1 MGTPEFSV
9 PTLLKLIEEYDV
21 CAVFTQP
28 DRPRG
33 RGKKLVF
40 SQVKEVAVQH
50 NIRIFQPEKLKNDR
64 ETIEKLKELEP
75 DFIIVVAFG
84 QILPL
89 EVLNIPKF
97 CCINLHASLLPQ
109 NRGAAP
115 INWAIING
123 DKVTG
128 NTTML
133 MGESLDTGDMLLK
146 EQIGITEEMTYGQL
160 HDILSVS
167 GAELVM
173 DTIKKYISSDIIPE
187 KQIHSNSTY
196 AKMLNKEIAL
206 INWNTTAVEICNFI
220 RGLNPKPTAYTIYEN
235 QTMKIYKAKP
245 IEEKC
250 KHVPGYITLVNKEG
264 IKVETS
270 LGMVLIKELQ
280 FPGGKILTVDD
291 FLRGN
296 AINEGVVLSSLFIK

>member
-9 PTLLKLIEEYDV
+9 PTLLKLIGEYEV

-28 DRPRG
+28 DRPKG
-33 RGKKLVF
+33 RGKKLAF
-40 SQVKEVAVQH
+40 SQVKEVAVEH
-50 NIRIFQPEKLKNDR
+50 SITVYQPEKLKNDR

-84 QILPL
+84 QILPK
-89 EVLNIPKF
+89 EVLDIPKF
-97 CCINLHASLLPQ
+97 CCINLHASLLPR

-123 DKVTG
+123 DKVAG

-133 MGESLDTGDMLLK
+133 MGEGLDTGDMLLK
-146 EQIGITEEMTYGQL
+146 QEIEITEEMTYGEL
-160 HDILSVS
+160 HDILSLS
-167 GAELVM
+167 GAELVI
-173 DTIKKYISSDIIPE
+173 DTIKKYISGEIIPE
-187 KQIHSNSTY
+187 KQIHSDSSY
-196 AKMLNKEIAL
+196 AKMLNKEVAL
-206 INWNTTAVEICNFI
+206 INWNKTAVEICNFI

-235 QTMKIYKAKP
+235 KAMKIYKAKA

-250 KHVPGYITLVNKEG
+250 EHTPGYITQVSDEG

-270 LGMVLIKELQ
+270 VGVILIKELQ
-280 FPGGKILTVDD
+280 FPGGKVLKVDE

-296 AINEGVVLSSLFIK
+296 QIEEGVVLSSLFIK

>member
-9 PTLLKLIEEYDV
+9 PTLLKLIEEYEV
-21 CAVFTQP
+21 SAVFTQP

-33 RGKKLVF
+33 RGKKLAF
-40 SQVKEVAVQH
+40 SEVKEAALQH

-64 ETIEKLKELEP
+64 VTIEKLKELEP

-84 QILPL
+84 QILTK
-89 EVLNIPKF
+89 EVLDIPKF
-97 CCINLHASLLPQ
+97 CCINLHASLLPK

-128 NTTML
+128 NTTMI
-133 MGESLDTGDMLLK
+133 MGEGIDTGDMLLK
-146 EQIGITEEMTYGQL
+146 EQVEITEEMTYGQL

-167 GAELVM
+167 GAQLVM
-173 DTIKKYISSDIIPE
+173 DTIKKYSLGQIIPE
-187 KQIHSNSTY
+187 KQIDSNSSY

-206 INWNTTAVEICNFI
+206 INWNKTAVDISNFI
-220 RGLNPKPTAYTIYEN
+220 RGLNPKPAAYTIYDN
-235 QTMKIYKAKP
+235 QVMKIYKAKC

-250 KHVPGYITLVNKEG
+250 EHTPGYITHVSKIG
-264 IKVETS
+264 IKVEAS
-270 LGMVLIKELQ
+270 KGVILIKELQ
-280 FPGGKILTVDD
+280 FPGGKVLKVEE

-296 AINEGVVLSSLFIK
+296 KINEGVVLSSSFIK

>member
-9 PTLLKLIEEYDV
+9 PTLLKLIGAYQV
-21 CAVFTQP
+21 SAVFTQP
-28 DRPRG
+28 DRPKG
-33 RGKKLVF
+33 RGKKLAF
-40 SQVKEVAVQH
+40 SQIKEVAIEH
-50 NIRIFQPEKLKNDR
+50 NITVYQPEKLKNDR
-64 ETIEKLKELEP
+64 ETIEKLKKLEP

-84 QILPL
+84 QILPK
-89 EVLNIPKF
+89 EVLDIPKF
-97 CCINLHASLLPQ
+97 CCINLHASLLPK

-133 MGESLDTGDMLLK
+133 MGEGIDTGDMLLK
-146 EQIGITEEMTYGQL
+146 QPIEITEEMTYGEL

-173 DTIKKYISSDIIPE
+173 DTIKKYASGEIIPE
-187 KQIHSNSTY
+187 KQIHSESSY
-196 AKMLNKEIAL
+196 AKMLNKEVTL
-206 INWNTTAVEICNFI
+206 IDWNKTAVEICNFI
-220 RGLNPKPTAYTIYEN
+220 RGLNPKPTAYTIYDN

-245 IEEKC
+245 LEGKC
-250 KHVPGYITLVNKEG
+250 EHTPGYITRVSEDG
-264 IKVETS
+264 IEVEAS
-270 LGMVLIKELQ
+270 KGLVLIKELQ
-280 FPGGKILTVDD
+280 FPGGKVLKVDE

-296 AINEGVVLSSLFIK
+296 EINKGVVLSNLFIK

>member
-9 PTLLKLIEEYDV
+9 PTLLKLIGEHNV
-21 CAVFTQP
+21 SAVFTQP

-33 RGKKLVF
+33 RGKKLAF
-40 SQVKEVAVQH
+40 SQVKEVAVEH

-64 ETIEKLKELEP
+64 EIIDKLKKLEP

-84 QILPL
+84 QILTR
-89 EVLNIPKF
+89 EVLDIPKF
-97 CCINLHASLLPQ
+97 CCINLHASLLPK

-123 DKVTG
+123 DKTSG
-128 NTTML
+128 NTTIL
-133 MGESLDTGDMLLK
+133 MGEGIDTGDMLLK
-146 EQIGITEEMTYGQL
+146 EEIEITDEMTYGEL

-173 DTIKKYISSDIIPE
+173 NTIKKYTLGEIIPE
-187 KQIHSNSTY
+187 KQIDSDSSY

-206 INWNTTAVEICNFI
+206 INWNTTAVEITNFI
-220 RGLNPKPTAYTIYEN
+220 RGLNPKPTAYTIYDN
-235 QTMKIYKAKP
+235 KTMKIYSAKS

-250 KHVPGYITLVNKEG
+250 EHTPGYITKVSDEG

-270 LGMVLIKELQ
+270 KGVLLIKELQ
-280 FPGGKILTVDD
+280 FPGGKVLKVAE

-296 AINEGVVLSSLFIK
+296 EINEGVVLSSLFI